1 MSPSALLTGLWIA
14 FVVSWIAAALWAKQA
29 VARMPI
35 GAQLP
40 LYGGALIVGLAPII
54 AARMFPGLRVRLWA
68 ENALLDWGMVA
79 VSILAFAW
87 CWWARIHL
95 GSLWSVG
102 INRREGHRIVDTGPY
117 GVVRHPIYMGL
128 ILAMF
133 AFALVRGR
141 PATLLIA
148 LSVAIFFSFKARLE
162 ERFLRQEL
170 GAAYDTYSQRV
181 ARLVPFLRL

>member
-1 MSPSALLTGLWIA
+1 MSPSALLIGLWIA

-29 VARMPI
+29 VARVPN

-40 LYGGALIVGLAPII
+40 LYGGGIIVGLAPII

-141 PATLLIA
+141 PATLLIT
-148 LSVAIFFSFKARLE
+148 LSVAIFFTFKARLE
-162 ERFLRQEL
+162 ERFLRQEF